1 MNVIEVYLRQRH
13 IYGKII
19 GFREID
25 RETNFSRKLADG
37 VMVLEDQGRQQIQGY
52 QGLHQ
57 DIAYIIR
64 ESS

>member
-1 MNVIEVYLRQRH
+1 MNVVEVYLRQRH

-25 RETNFSRKLADG
+25 HKTNFSRKLADG
-37 VMVLEDQGRQQIQGY
+37 VMVLEDQGRQKIQGY

-57 DIAYIIR
+57 DIAYIFR

>member
-1 MNVIEVYLRQRH
+1 MNVVEVYLRQRH

-25 RETNFSRKLADG
+25 HETNFSRKLVDG
-37 VMVLEDQGRQQIQGY
+37 VIVLEDQGRQQIQGY

-57 DIAYIIR
+57 DIANIFR